1 MKKTILTLGLIIAC
15 ISMSAQN
22 LVISE
27 IMISPPGDDSP
38 YEFIEIRGDAGTT
51 IADGTYIVFVEGD
64 SGGSENPGDIESPG
78 SGGVIDL
85 SGQVIGS
92 NGFLVILTSGNPY
105 QARNVVDS
113 NATVLLDVTDGTLED
128 ATYTMF
134 LVNSPTVP
142 RSNKDIDADNDG
154 TPDGDLYNSWTIFD
168 SISIVDNDDFVDD
181 GEFAYSNVIFC
192 RCEGDTSTDRVKRP
206 ATATVIDMDN
216 RLFDYYGRIGNS
228 SGNTVSDWFAGDL
241 SSNTDLTT
249 NNWKLSTGT
258 GGAIPEL
265 FKGQEVD
272 NIGSANP
279 TNATASIEG
288 LFSSQFKIY
297 PNPTQDVIHIFSST
311 GIEKIE
317 IFNTLG
323 KRVLKSKNLKDDQLN
338 VSSLSKGLYLLK
350 ATKGNSVATRKIIK
364 K

>member
-1 MKKTILTLGLIIAC
+1 MKKTLLNLIFILAF

-27 IMISPPGDDSP
+27 IMISPPGEDSP
-38 YEFIEIRGDAGTT
+38 NEFIEIRGDAGAT
-51 IADGTYIVFVEGD
+51 IADGTYIVFIEGD
-64 SGGSENPGDIESPG
+64 SGGSENPGDVESPG
-78 SGGVIDL
+78 GGGVINL

-105 QARNVVDS
+105 QARNLVDP
-113 NATVLLDVTDGTLED
+113 NATILLDVTDGTLED
-128 ATYTMF
+128 ATFTMF

-142 RSNKDIDADNDG
+142 STSGDIDADDDG

-181 GEFAYSNVIFC
+181 GEFAYSNAIFC
-192 RCEGDTSTDRVKRP
+192 RCEGDTSTARVKRP

-241 SSNTDLTT
+241 SSSVDLTID
-249 NNWKLSTGT
+249 NWKLSTGT
-258 GGAIPEL
+258 GGAIPEF

-272 NIGSANP
+272 NIGSDNP
-279 TNATASIEG
+279 SDATASIEEQ
-288 LFSSQFKIY
+288 FSSQFNIY
-297 PNPTQDVIHIFSST
+297 PNPTQDIIFIST
-311 GIEKIE
+311 SIGIEKIE

-323 KRVLKSKNLKDDQLN
+323 KRVLNSKSLKDDQLD
-338 VSSLSKGLYLLK
+338 VSNLSKGLYILK
-350 ATKGNSVATRKIIK
+350 ATKGDVVVTRKIIK